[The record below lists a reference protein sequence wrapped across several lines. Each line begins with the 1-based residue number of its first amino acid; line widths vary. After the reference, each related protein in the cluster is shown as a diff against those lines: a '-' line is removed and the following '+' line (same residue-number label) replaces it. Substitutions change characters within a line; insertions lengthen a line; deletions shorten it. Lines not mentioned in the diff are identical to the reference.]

1 MPQSFTTTGGARI
14 GWTNATWPLA
24 QLSATPDALT
34 ISVLL
39 LGTYSFAPDQV
50 AAVERYTMIPV
61 LGWGV
66 QIRHC
71 RVDYPQRFIFWCLGS
86 PDTVLRGIHA
96 AGFVPSAPSS
106 AVIQPRGFA
115 IRWSAII
122 ICFAVW
128 NTLFLL
134 DFSRPSGMPP
144 QPGLSALAALALAFA
159 FSIGTLMSP
168 RVQRLILKPDR
179 SVNEIRPF
187 LRLLAFISGI
197 MLVIFSIVFASGGFN
212 QRA

>member
-34 ISVLL
+34 ISVRL

-61 LGWGV
+61 LGWGIQV
-66 QIRHC
+66 RHC

-86 PDTVLRGIHA
+86 PDTVLRGIHD
-96 AGFVPSAPSS
+96 AGFVPRAPSS

-115 IRWSAII
+115 MRWSAII
-122 ICFAVW
+122 IAIGVW
-128 NTLFLL
+128 NVLFLP
-134 DFSRPSGMPP
+134 DFSPFSGSPP
-144 QPGLSALAALALAFA
+144 QPGLSVVVAFALAFA
-159 FSIGTLMSP
+159 FSIGTLTSP
-168 RVQRLILKPDR
+168 RLQCLVLKPGR

-187 LRLLAFISGI
+187 LRLLTFICGI
-197 MLVIFSIVFASGGFN
+197 MLVIFSIVLAFGGFN

>member
-61 LGWGV
+61 LGWGIQV
-66 QIRHC
+66 RHC
-71 RVDYPQRFIFWCLGS
+71 RVDYQQRFIFWCLGS
-86 PDTVLRGIHA
+86 PDTVLRGIHD
-96 AGFVPSAPSS
+96 AGFVPRAPSS

-115 IRWSAII
+115 MRWSAII
-122 ICFAVW
+122 IAIAFW
-128 NTLFLL
+128 NVLFLL
-134 DFSRPSGMPP
+134 DFSRFSGSPP
-144 QPGLSALAALALAFA
+144 QPGLSAVVALAFA
-159 FSIGTLMSP
+159 FSIGTLTSP
-168 RVQRLILKPDR
+168 RLQRLVLKPGR

-187 LRLLAFISGI
+187 LRLLTFICGI
-197 MLVIFSIVFASGGFN
+197 MLVIFSIVLACGGFN
-212 QRA
+212 QHA

>member
-1 MPQSFTTTGGARI
+1 MPQPFTSTGGARI

-34 ISVLL
+34 ISVRL
-39 LGTYSFAPDQV
+39 LGSYTFAPSQV
-50 AAVERYTMIPV
+50 AAVERYATIPV
-61 LGWGV
+61 LSWGV

-96 AGFVPSAPSS
+96 AGFVPTAPSS

-115 IRWSAII
+115 LRWSAII
-122 ICFAVW
+122 IAVAVW
-128 NTLFLL
+128 NALFLL
-134 DFSRPSGMPP
+134 DFSRFHGTPP
-144 QPGLSALAALALAFA
+144 PPGLAALVALAFAFA
-159 FSIGTLMSP
+159 FSIGTLTSA
-168 RVQRLILKPDR
+168 RLQRLVLKSDR
-179 SVNEIRPF
+179 SVNEVRSF

-197 MLVIFSIVFASGGFN
+197 MLVIFSIILACGGFN